1 MPAPAHAG
9 SHSENPHM
17 RAVVRLALTL
27 AAVSCTLAPAAA
39 RAQTASPPDTAKA
52 RLIRKLVVAARLT
65 DGAMQ
70 VIEQTLPVQRAANP
84 RIPAEFWDRFL
95 EQARA
100 RRGELE
106 EGYVQ
111 LYDRNFTAAE
121 IRGMLAF
128 YESPIGK
135 RFVEVQPA
143 LMREGMAMG
152 QEWGTRIGS
161 DVGRSLIGSVQ
172 AGP

>member
-1 MPAPAHAG
+1 
-9 SHSENPHM
+9 M
-17 RAVVRLALTL
+17 RPVVRLAIAL
-27 AAVSCTLAPAAA
+27 AVVSCALSPLSA
-39 RAQTASPPDTAKA
+39 RAQSASPPDSAKL
-52 RLIRKLVVAARLT
+52 RLIHKLVVEAHLA

-70 VIEQTLPVQRAANP
+70 VIEQALPAQRAANP

-95 EQARA
+95 AQARA

-106 EGYVQ
+106 EGYVK
-111 LYDRNFTAAE
+111 LYDRNFTTAE

-135 RFVEVQPA
+135 RFLEIQPA

-152 QEWGTRIGS
+152 EEWGTRIGA
-161 DVGRSLIGSVQ
+161 DVGRSLVAESVQ

>member
-1 MPAPAHAG
+1 
-9 SHSENPHM
+9 M
-17 RAVVRLALTL
+17 RPVVRLAIAL
-27 AAVSCTLAPAAA
+27 AVASGALSPLSAH
-39 RAQTASPPDTAKA
+39 AQTASPPDTAKL
-52 RLIRKLVVAARLT
+52 RLTRRLVIAAHLT

-70 VIEQTLPVQRAANP
+70 VIEQTLPTQRASNP

-161 DVGRSLIGSVQ
+161 DVGRSLLAESVKTQ
-172 AGP
+172 Q

>member
-1 MPAPAHAG
+1 MRPA
-9 SHSENPHM
+9 
-17 RAVVRLALTL
+17 VRLAIAL
-27 AAVSCTLAPAAA
+27 AALSCALAPVSA
-39 RAQTASPPDTAKA
+39 RAQSTTPPDADKT
-52 RLIRKLVVAARLT
+52 RLIRQLIATAHLT
-65 DGAMQ
+65 DQAMQ
-70 VIEQTLPVQRAANP
+70 VIEQQVPAQRAANP

-106 EGYVQ
+106 EGYVK

-121 IRGMLAF
+121 IRGMIAF

-135 RFVEVQPA
+135 RFVEVQPT

-161 DVGRSLIGSVQ
+161 DVGRSLVSGAVQ